1 MKSIKVLIIVLL
13 VPLSILC
20 YSQNSGYLGRKII
33 LSTGVRGMP
42 FIGRLG
48 VDENMLDFNLR
59 WSTNAEFVV
68 GKKISLG
75 YVFERVSDKVILDN
89 LTISEYLPIVYYNS
103 GVPYNS
109 AQEIESPAFFK
120 GNNHGFFIKFFR
132 NRNYGSIAPIGH
144 YFIIEYF
151 FNRTHIK
158 DDGRFLNNGTNTLLH
173 TVDSRTLT
181 CGMGFQNV
189 YYKYLIMGIQ
199 FELGYNRV
207 GYRALAD
214 GDDDNPMFYRQE
226 AKLFSDNLV
235 VIKFNVGWLLY

>member
-1 MKSIKVLIIVLL
+1 MNSLKASIIFVLL
-13 VPLSILC
+13 PLSIVC

-42 FIGRLG
+42 FTGHLISE
-48 VDENMLDFNLR
+48 ENTLDFNLR
-59 WSTNAEFVV
+59 WSANAEFIV

-75 YVFERVSDKVILDN
+75 YVFERVSDQVLLDN

-103 GVPYNS
+103 GIVHNS
-109 AQEIESPAFFK
+109 VEQISSPAFFK
-120 GNNHGFFIKFFR
+120 GNNHGLFIKFFR

-151 FNRTHIK
+151 YNRTNIS
-158 DDGRFLNNGTNTLLH
+158 DDGRFLNNGTKTLLH
-173 TVDSRTLT
+173 TINSRTIT

-189 YYKYLIMGIQ
+189 YYKYLILGIQ

-207 GYRALAD
+207 GYRALKE
-214 GDDDNPMFYRQE
+214 GNNDNPMFYKQE
-226 AKLFSDNLV
+226 AKLYSDNLLM
-235 VIKFNVGWLLY
+235 IKFNVGWLLY